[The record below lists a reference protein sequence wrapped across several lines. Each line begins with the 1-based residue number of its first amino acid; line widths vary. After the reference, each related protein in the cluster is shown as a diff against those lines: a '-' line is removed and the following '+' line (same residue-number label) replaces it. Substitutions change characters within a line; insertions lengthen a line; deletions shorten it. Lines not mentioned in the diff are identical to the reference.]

1 VRWLSDLRE
10 LNKAIKL
17 IARDTLL
24 QFPNHNLPFDIYTEA
39 SDFQMGACIMQAGKP
54 VAYFSRKLSG
64 PQTRYTTTEK
74 ELLAIVCT
82 LNEYRSMLFGATLN
96 VYTDHLNLT
105 YSNFNTQRVL
115 RWRVM
120 LEEFQCNW
128 FYLAGKLNV
137 LADAFSR
144 LPRFDFA
151 GAEERKDD
159 LSMQKVSFD
168 PDAPVQLGASMF
180 SSDPYLGLADDDL
193 SRSLRFFV
201 EADGD
206 QATYMNVPS
215 TTQNPLRYQWILESQ
230 NADHHLLQCLIDNPT
245 HFRRR
250 QFGREDI
257 ELICFYPD
265 TNDDSTYKIALTDDA
280 ADATIEFFHLLLNH
294 PGPAALLKSLYL
306 FYHPQL
312 SVKVN
317 AYNYDVCQKVKT
329 GGQRGYGLFPP
340 RSVVH

>member
-1 VRWLSDLRE
+1 
-10 LNKAIKL
+10 
-17 IARDTLL
+17 
-24 QFPNHNLPFDIYTEA
+24 
-39 SDFQMGACIMQAGKP
+39 
-54 VAYFSRKLSG
+54 
-64 PQTRYTTTEK
+64 
-74 ELLAIVCT
+74 
-82 LNEYRSMLFGATLN
+82 
-96 VYTDHLNLT
+96 
-105 YSNFNTQRVL
+105 
-115 RWRVM
+115 M

-144 LPRFDFA
+144 LPRFDFS

-193 SRSLRFFV
+193 SRSLSFFV

-257 ELICFYPD
+257 ELIFSIQKQMMIQRTRLLSRMMQRMPQLNSFICC
-265 TNDDSTYKIALTDDA
+265 STIL
-280 ADATIEFFHLLLNH
+280 
-294 PGPAALLKSLYL
+294 G
-306 FYHPQL
+306 PQL
-312 SVKVN
+312 SSSHCICFITLN
-317 AYNYDVCQKVKT
+317 S
-329 GGQRGYGLFPP
+329 
-340 RSVVH
+340 RSKSTLTTVTSARK